1 MAKVDVSPETF
12 TLVDFDATEIRGV
25 VERLCDQLGFA
36 DDQAVKVEIDESVP
50 LGRVR
55 VAALDPIVL
64 ELEGGALEDP
74 KRIRQFFPLGACRVL
89 GRLLLQARDQLDAS
103 FGSPPDRDDLSL
115 PLRVAWDTYSAGR
128 VDRLGYESQRQRWL
142 YAFRNRHGFHDGADQ
157 AFDVLWTADTLTWS
171 DIERIS
177 DGALADRA
185 A

>member
-12 TLVDFDATEIRGV
+12 TLVDFDAATIRALT
-25 VERLCDQLGFA
+25 ERLCDEIGLGA
-36 DDQAVKVEIDESVP
+36 DQAVTIEIDETIP

-55 VAALDPIVL
+55 VASLDPIVL

-74 KRIRQFFPLGACRVL
+74 KRIRQFYPLGASRVL
-89 GRLLLQARDQLDAS
+89 GRLLLQARDQLDPS
-103 FGSPPDRDDLSL
+103 FGTAPDRDELSL

-142 YAFRNRHGFHDGADQ
+142 YAFRNRHGFHDGADE
-157 AFDVLWTADTLTWS
+157 AFDRLWSADGLTWA